1 MRAPRLRLPLVLLAL
16 LATGLA
22 VFTGLRLSG
31 EDRRRV
37 EAEWRR
43 LAQAPLEGHARG
55 LGALLTDRVGPLLA
69 LTDDLPDTPVDLR
82 ARLRKGVWFRHAL
95 VTDPAGRI
103 VFPPANARSAAE
115 AEFLERARPAWSR
128 GLTAEAPP
136 DANTANTADAP
147 ARSWQWRTWYWGPG
161 LHLGFLR
168 ALPDG
173 RHVLVELDRSRLLAD
188 VMERLPADA
197 AEEPASRLVDEAGRD
212 LYVWGAPESSPAA
225 ESLDVPLPAPL
236 ANWHLRRAVTLP
248 ADAGAR
254 FGLWAGIAA
263 ALAAFIGGLLF
274 IHRESARTVREAMQR
289 VTFVNQVSHELK
301 TPLTNIRMY
310 AEMLDEELD
319 LSPDDPA
326 RRHLGVVIAESQR
339 LSRLIANILT
349 FARSQRQHLT
359 LHRTP
364 TVPDALV
371 RQVVEGFAPALQAR
385 GLEVALDLQAP
396 SPRDLDPDAVG
407 QILGNLIGNVE
418 KYAAAGQWLAVSARV
433 EDTRVIFRVS
443 DRGPGIPAAARERVF
458 APFERLD
465 DRLTEGVSG
474 TGIGLTIARELARLH
489 GGDVCLL
496 PSETGACFEVTLMG
510 AAA

>member
-1 MRAPRLRLPLVLLAL
+1 MRAPRLLLPLTLLAM

-22 VFTGLRLSG
+22 VFIGLRLAG
-31 EDRRRV
+31 EDQRRV

-43 LAQAPLEGHARG
+43 LAQEPLEGHARG
-55 LGALLTDRVGPLLA
+55 IGALLTDRVGPLLA
-69 LTDDLPDTPVDLR
+69 LTDDLPETPDDLR
-82 ARLRKGVWFRHAL
+82 ARLRKGVWFRQAL
-95 VTDPAGRI
+95 VADAEGRI
-103 VFPPANARSAAE
+103 VFPPPAARSVAE
-115 AEFLERARPAWSR
+115 TEFLERSRPAWSR

-136 DANTANTADAP
+136 DAAATEAGAP
-147 ARSWQWRTWYWGPG
+147 TRSWQWRTWYWGPG

-212 LYVWGAPESSPAA
+212 LYVWGAPEANPAA
-225 ESLDVPLPAPL
+225 DALDVALPAPL
-236 ANWHLRRAVTLP
+236 ANWHLRRASAPPL
-248 ADAGAR
+248 AGGAR

-310 AEMLDEELD
+310 AEMLDDELE

-339 LSRLIANILT
+339 LSRLIGNILT
-349 FARSQRQHLT
+349 FARSQRSNLT
-359 LHRTP
+359 LHRVP
-364 TVPDALV
+364 TVPDTLV

-385 GLEVALDLQAP
+385 GIAVELDLHAP
-396 SPRDLDPDAVG
+396 EPRSLDPDAAG

-418 KYAAAGQWLAVSARV
+418 KYAAAGQWLGVSVRTDEARV
-433 EDTRVIFRVS
+433 VFQVS
-443 DRGPGIPAAARERVF
+443 DRGPGIPVAARERVF

-465 DRLTEGVSG
+465 DRLSEGVSG

-496 PSETGACFEVTLMG
+496 PSETGACFEVTLG
-510 AAA
+510 GTAP